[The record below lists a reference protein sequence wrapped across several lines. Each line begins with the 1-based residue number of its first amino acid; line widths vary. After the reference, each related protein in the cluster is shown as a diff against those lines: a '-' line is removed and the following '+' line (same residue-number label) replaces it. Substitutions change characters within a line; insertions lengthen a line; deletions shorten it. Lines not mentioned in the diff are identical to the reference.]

1 MKTLITI
8 IALVLGSTVLHAQ
21 KDTLTN
27 DQNEIV
33 EIWDVVA
40 VYKEG
45 TDGRG
50 NPRSYVS
57 EMKGEIQNYDAT
69 TGLITFKGQDGRMY
83 SFKSGDYKYFEYDKQ
98 FVKKAKKKAVLKP
111 RKETE
116 FEISAGFRAT
126 YINFNDSFSP
136 DDYYAWSGG
145 GNTDLPIALYVGVG
159 KYLARE
165 HYVGLNGEIAL
176 TSYGSSYF
184 SGGLRY
190 NYHYDG
196 YKKNVAFY
204 LPVEID
210 YFRANYDENYQ
221 VNDTVI
227 DTSGGGISI
236 YYPSDKKMEYTLSAV
251 SLSLGQ
257 GFGFI
262 MNNKH
267 SLAIELSLI
276 KYFPMGV
283 KFKNLDRDAPDVKF
297 SGSGMRLSLIY
308 NL

>member
-1 MKTLITI
+1 MKNVLLLFVLTLFCTL
-8 IALVLGSTVLHAQ
+8 ANAQ

-27 DQNEIV
+27 EQNETV
-33 EIWDVVA
+33 EIYDVVA

-45 TDGRG
+45 RDGRG
-50 NPRSYVS
+50 NPRTYVS
-57 EMKGEIQNYDAT
+57 EIKGEILNYDET
-69 TGLITFKGQDGRMY
+69 TGLITFKGADGRMY
-83 SFKSGDYKYFEYDKQ
+83 SFKSGEYKYFEYDKQ
-98 FVKKAKKKAVLKP
+98 FVKKVKKKKELKP

-126 YINFNDSFSP
+126 FINFNDNFSS
-136 DDYYAWSGG
+136 DDYYVWSGG
-145 GNTDLPIALYVGVG
+145 GTTDLPIALYVGAG

-165 HYVGLNGEIAL
+165 HYVGVNAEIAL
-176 TSYGSSYF
+176 TSYGTSYF

-196 YKKNVAFY
+196 YKKNIAFY
-204 LPVEID
+204 LPVEVD
-210 YFRANYDENYQ
+210 YFRANYDQNFQ
-221 VNDTVI
+221 VNDTVVE
-227 DTSGGGISI
+227 TSGGGTTI
-236 YYPSDKKMEYTLSAV
+236 YYPSDQNLEYTMSAV

-267 SLAIELSLI
+267 SLSIELSLI

-283 KFKNLDRDAPDVKF
+283 KFRNLDRDAPDVRF